1 MKVLVRIFQGQI
13 SGPTFVAND
22 DSVVDPDCVPVVD
35 DPVPVF
41 SSSTHRI
48 VHGPLV
54 IRDGGL
60 WVQRT
65 WEVVEK
71 PTAEIADEA
80 DRLDISQIAAGL
92 DNAIAKMENKAATA
106 ADREAYLLRV
116 LKFVRRWI
124 NKHGI
129 P

>member
-1 MKVLVRIFQGQI
+1 MKILVRIFNGQI

-48 VHGPLV
+48 IHGPLV
-54 IRDGGL
+54 IRDGGS

-65 WEVVEK
+65 WQVIAK
-71 PTAEIADEA
+71 DASEIADEA
-80 DRLDISQIAAGL
+80 DRLDVSQISAGL
-92 DNAIAKMENKAATA
+92 DNAIAKMENKTATA

-116 LKFVRRWI
+116 LKFIRRWI
-124 NKHGI
+124 NKNGI